1 MALSGQIYNF
11 VAYIWLL
18 NTRSMGPTRRL
29 ANNAGTASARPLNY
43 PLNERSTAG
52 LLSLVTKLNAPQREA
67 VRHANG
73 PLLVLAG
80 AGSGKTRV
88 IIEKISHL
96 IKSGAYA
103 PEQIAAITFTNKAAK
118 EMLARLPKK
127 RKQQSLPWI
136 STFHTLGLRILRRN
150 ARDLGYKSG
159 FSIIDSRDSEA
170 ILADLLRK
178 ESAQQQDIVRT
189 VQYKISNW
197 KSELVFANK
206 KSPPPDNDPH
216 TSLAW
221 ACYPEYCDTLVAFN
235 CVDFDD
241 LIVRPIQLLQ
251 NNPDILKRW
260 HEEIQYL
267 LIDEYQD
274 TNSAQYELVKLLVG
288 EQERFTVV
296 GDDDQSIYAWRGAKP
311 ENLMRLQ
318 ADFPTLKVVKL
329 EQNYRSMG
337 TILKAAN
344 TLIANNPHIFAKN
357 LWSEHGP
364 GDALKVYRA
373 KTEHDEVEHVS
384 NDILHQRM
392 VRGNRYG
399 DYAILFR
406 SNHQARLFETALRER
421 NIPYVLSGGRSF
433 FDYGEIKDL
442 VCYLRAAAN
451 PSDDNAILRIINTPR
466 RAIGANTIKNLVAV
480 AADRGLSLVDAA
492 EDDECMA
499 LLSQRAATNVR
510 DFFSWLTTV
519 HQRTETDSPLYLAK
533 QIIADVSYRDW
544 VEKIAD
550 SEGDMARKND
560 NLDELLRW
568 IERIEHN
575 TPDAHLSDAIA
586 SLTLFDILDRQDD
599 DTELDSVALMTLH
612 AAKGLEFPHVYMV
625 GFEENILPHRSSI
638 EDDTIEEE
646 RRLAY
651 VGITRAQ
658 KTLNLSFAASRQ
670 RYGETHDCDPSRF
683 LDELPA
689 DDLHWEGQAVE
700 HVRDEQKAAAT
711 LSSLREMLQ
720 S

>member
-1 MALSGQIYNF
+1 MN
-11 VAYIWLL
+11 
-18 NTRSMGPTRRL
+18 
-29 ANNAGTASARPLNY
+29 
-43 PLNERSTAG
+43 
-52 LLSLVTKLNAPQREA
+52 KLNSPQREA
-67 VRHANG
+67 VRHASG

-127 RKQQSLPWI
+127 RKNETPPWI

-150 ARDLGYKSG
+150 ARELGYKSG

-178 ESAQQQDIVRT
+178 ESAQEQDIVRT

-197 KSELVFANK
+197 KSELILPNR
-206 KSPPPDNDPH
+206 KSAAPDTDPH
-216 TSLAW
+216 TTLAW
-221 ACYPEYCDTLVAFN
+221 ACYPEYCETLSAYN

-241 LIVRPIQLLQ
+241 LIVRPIELLRK
-251 NNPDILKRW
+251 NPDILARW

-274 TNSAQYELVKLLVG
+274 TNSAQYELVKILVG
-288 EQERFTVV
+288 AQERFTVV

-318 ADFPTLKVVKL
+318 ADFPALKVVKL

-344 TLIANNPHIFAKN
+344 TLIANNPHIFPKK
-357 LWSEHGP
+357 LWSEHGS

-373 KTEHDEVEHVS
+373 KSEHDEVEYVS
-384 NDILHQRM
+384 NQILHQRM

-406 SNHQARLFETALRER
+406 SNHQARLFEAALRER
-421 NIPYVLSGGRSF
+421 NIPYVLSGGKSF

-442 VCYLRAAAN
+442 VCYLRAVAN

-466 RAIGANTIKNLVAV
+466 RGIGASTIKDLVA
-480 AADRGLSLVDAA
+480 AAGARSLSLVEAA
-492 EDDECMA
+492 EDAECMA
-499 LLSQRAATNVR
+499 SLSQRAANNLG
-510 DFFSWLTTV
+510 DFFSWLAAV

-533 QIIADVSYRDW
+533 QIIADISYRDW

-550 SEGDMARKND
+550 SEGDMARKHD
-560 NLDELLRW
+560 NLDELLSW
-568 IERIEHN
+568 LERIEHK

-599 DTELDSVALMTLH
+599 DAESDSVALMTLH
-612 AAKGLEFPHVYMV
+612 AAKGLEFPHVYIV

-638 EDDTIEEE
+638 EDETIEEE

-658 KTLNLSFAASRQ
+658 KTLTLSFASQRQ
-670 RYGETHDCDPSRF
+670 RYGETVDCDPSRF
-683 LDELPA
+683 LDELPS

-700 HVRDEQKAAAT
+700 HVRDEQKAAET